1 MCPRK
6 PHPSSPSP
14 THPNDAPIAAA
25 YPDASK
31 DSDKPLPG
39 LWVVGGLARYTR
51 DSDLHLIRGGLGS
64 EARIRIQRW
73 SDGATRTAYRKDV
86 TVLSPSAAVVGFWE
100 TVRHENSR
108 FSIRSGYSNPRTTDL
123 LDELKLFVLN
133 SHHQD
138 KAFAHREDF
147 IREFLI
153 LASWWHTHQ
162 EAYIERHFVYTN
174 IRVYC
179 DLINVA
185 APGWTLVRRR
195 LCQLEKL
202 NNNRKARR

>member
-1 MCPRK
+1 MCPPK
-6 PHPSSPSP
+6 AHTFKPSP
-14 THPNDAPIAAA
+14 AHPNDAPAAA
-25 YPDASK
+25 ASPDASK
-31 DSDKPLPG
+31 DSVKPLPG
-39 LWVVGGLARYTR
+39 LWVVGGLARYAR

-100 TVRHENSR
+100 TVRDENSR
-108 FSIRSGYSNPRTTDL
+108 FALRSGYPNPRTTNL

-133 SHHQD
+133 SHNHHQ
-138 KAFAHREDF
+138 ALSHREEF
-147 IREFLI
+147 IREFVI

-162 EAYIERHFVYTN
+162 EAYVERRFVYTN
-174 IRVYC
+174 IRIYC
-179 DLINVA
+179 DMINVA

-202 NNNRKARR
+202 NNHRKARR

>member
-1 MCPRK
+1 MCPPK
-6 PHPSSPSP
+6 AHPSRPSTTP
-14 THPNDAPIAAA
+14 PSRAPAAA
-25 YPDASK
+25 ASPDASK
-31 DSDKPLPG
+31 DSVKLLPG

-51 DSDLHLIRGGLGS
+51 DSDLYLIRGGLDS

-86 TVLSPSAAVVGFWE
+86 DVLSPSAAVVGFWE
-100 TVRHENSR
+100 TIRHENSR
-108 FSIRSGYSNPRTTDL
+108 FALRSGYPNPRTTNL

-133 SHHQD
+133 SHHRNQ
-138 KAFAHREDF
+138 AISYREEF
-147 IREFLI
+147 IREFVI

-162 EAYIERHFVYTN
+162 EAYIEWHFVYTN
-174 IRVYC
+174 IRIYC
-179 DLINVA
+179 DMINVA

>member
-1 MCPRK
+1 MCLPK
-6 PHPSSPSP
+6 THPSKPTP
-14 THPNDAPIAAA
+14 THPNDAPAAA
-25 YPDASK
+25 ASPDASK
-31 DSDKPLPG
+31 DSVKPLPG
-39 LWVVGGLARYTR
+39 LWVIGGLARHTR

-100 TVRHENSR
+100 TVRHENNR
-108 FSIRSGYSNPRTTDL
+108 FALRSGYPNPRTTNL

-133 SHHQD
+133 SHHQ
-138 KAFAHREDF
+138 AFSYREEF
-147 IREFLI
+147 IREFVI
-153 LASWWHTHQ
+153 LVSWWHTHQ
-162 EAYIERHFVYTN
+162 EAYIEWRFVYTN
-174 IRVYC
+174 IRNYC
-179 DLINVA
+179 DMINVA

-202 NNNRKARR
+202 NNKRKARR